1 MLEPLGTWIALAFT
15 VMILSFGLYKQNRF
29 FRFAEYTAIAASLGN
44 GVVVAIRY
52 IYSTFVEPP
61 MTQGGLSILYL
72 LAVVFAALLF
82 LQYVGEYRW
91 AARYPMAIIVGVGLG
106 VAARTSLE
114 TEVVKQVWAA
124 MIPLSGSGMDL
135 FNALLSFVITISVL
149 AYFLMTPK
157 YTGSKSYILKAAQA
171 FLFVG
176 FGAKLASAIPMYVA
190 WASGRIQ
197 FILKA
202 VGLM

>member
-82 LQYVGEYRW
+82 LQFVGEYRW
-91 AARYPMAIIVGVGLG
+91 ASRYPMAIIVGVGLG

-124 MIPLSGSGMDL
+124 MIPISGSGMDL

-157 YTGSKSYILKAAQA
+157 YKGNFSYLLKAAQA

-197 FILKA
+197 FILKV

>member
-82 LQYVGEYRW
+82 LQFVGEYR
-91 AARYPMAIIVGVGLG
+91 
-106 VAARTSLE
+106 
-114 TEVVKQVWAA
+114 
-124 MIPLSGSGMDL
+124 
-135 FNALLSFVITISVL
+135 
-149 AYFLMTPK
+149 
-157 YTGSKSYILKAAQA
+157 
-171 FLFVG
+171 
-176 FGAKLASAIPMYVA
+176 
-190 WASGRIQ
+190 
-197 FILKA
+197 
-202 VGLM
+202 